1 MMESSDEEEGEASGV
16 GQELV
21 TQGEGEGDVSQF
33 DAAAAAAAVPP
44 QTDSLQRRV
53 DSTESAT
60 AASAAAS
67 DAAADAAASALASSS
82 HDTTPPADFR
92 LKGRVPLRR
101 ASHFRLERPQE
112 DGEHEAL
119 MQEGAGE
126 VGGAPKLSKDSQVH
140 CDVPHYTCDV

>member
-21 TQGEGEGDVSQF
+21 TQGEGEGDVSQR
-33 DAAAAAAAVPP
+33 DAAAAAAAAAAAVPPP

-53 DSTESAT
+53 DSTEIAT
-60 AASAAAS
+60 AASAA
-67 DAAADAAASALASSS
+67 AAASALASSS

-112 DGEHEAL
+112 DGGNEP
-119 MQEGAGE
+119 MVQEGVGE
-126 VGGAPKLSKDSQVH
+126 VGSAPKLVKDSQVH